1 MHNFIQSSETKSFP
15 GTYPAASV
23 FPVLEN
29 GGGQYS
35 FSESENGLRGEKIMD
50 KKSRKGR
57 SLVHWLLWGGSISLL
72 MILPSLPAWAAEE
85 PFPDRPITII
95 VSMAPG
101 GVMDTHAQ
109 ILGER
114 LGKVLGQP
122 LLRLHKPGAG
132 GRLAASFAARAKA
145 DGYSLFTG
153 TSSNL
158 IIPVALKKVDYT
170 WEDFIPLGIYCKGII
185 HFYVKKDA
193 PWKTLADLV
202 ADAKNR
208 QIRAGTFGKNT
219 TSDFVLEAFNKEAGI
234 KLINVP
240 YKSCAETVTALL
252 GGNIDVDLCSSSMG
266 QMAAGAVRILA
277 VSDYERTK
285 YLPEIKTLKECGYPV
300 VLPMWYSLCVQKDT
314 PPKVL
319 DILTRA
325 MQEVYK
331 NYGKQIEEELM
342 RVDAYAHFL
351 NSQQSIQAFRQDY
364 EVTLKLVKELGA
376 QE

>member
-1 MHNFIQSSETKSFP
+1 
-15 GTYPAASV
+15 
-23 FPVLEN
+23 
-29 GGGQYS
+29 
-35 FSESENGLRGEKIMD
+35 MD
-50 KKSRKGR
+50 KEARKEKGGNSVY
-57 SLVHWLLWGGSISLL
+57 SLLGGVSIFWL
-72 MILPSLPAWAAEE
+72 MILSSLLAWAAEE
-85 PFPDRPITII
+85 PFPDKPINII

-145 DGYSLFTG
+145 DGYTLFTG

-158 IIPVALKKVDYT
+158 IVPTVLKKLDYT

-185 HFYVKKDA
+185 HLYVRTDA
-193 PWKTLADLV
+193 PWKTLADFV

-208 QIRAGTFGKNT
+208 QIKAGTFGKNT
-219 TSDFVLEAFNKEAGI
+219 SSDFVLEAFNKEAGI

-240 YKSCAETVTALL
+240 YKSCSETVTALL
-252 GGNIDVDLCSSSMG
+252 GGHIDADLCSSSMG

-277 VSDYERTK
+277 IADYERSK
-285 YLPEIKTLKECGYPV
+285 FFPEIKTFKDWGYPV
-300 VLPMWYSLCVQKDT
+300 ALPMWYSWCVQKDT

-319 DILTRA
+319 GILTRA

-331 NYGKQIEEELM
+331 NYGKEIQEELM
-342 RVDAYAHFL
+342 KVDAYAHFL
-351 NSQQSIQAFRQDY
+351 NSEQSIQVFKQDY
-364 EVTLKLVKELGA
+364 EVNSKIAKEFGFR
-376 QE
+376 E

>member
-1 MHNFIQSSETKSFP
+1 
-15 GTYPAASV
+15 
-23 FPVLEN
+23 
-29 GGGQYS
+29 
-35 FSESENGLRGEKIMD
+35 MD
-50 KKSRKGR
+50 KESRKEKGGNSVY
-57 SLVHWLLWGGSISLL
+57 SLFWGVSIFWL
-72 MILPSLPAWAAEE
+72 MILASLPAWAAEE
-85 PFPDRPITII
+85 PFPDKPINII

-122 LLRLHKPGAG
+122 VLRLHKPGAG
-132 GRLAASFAARAKA
+132 GVLAGSFTARAKA

-158 IIPVALKKVDYT
+158 IMPTVLKKSDYT

-185 HFYVKKDA
+185 HLYVRTDA
-193 PWKTLADLV
+193 PWKTLADFV
-202 ADAKNR
+202 ADAKKR
-208 QIRAGTFGKNT
+208 QIKAGSFGVKT
-219 TSDFVLEAFNKEAGI
+219 TSDFVIEAFNRAAGI

-240 YKSCAETVTALL
+240 YKSCSETVTALL
-252 GGNIDVDLCSSSMG
+252 GGHIDADFCSSSMG

-277 VSDYERTK
+277 IADYERSK
-285 YLPEIKTLKECGYPV
+285 FLPEIKTFKDWGYPV

-331 NYGKQIEEELM
+331 NFGKEIQEELM
-342 RVDAYAHFL
+342 KVDAYAHFL
-351 NSQQSIQAFRQDY
+351 NSEQSIQAFRQDY
-364 EVTLKLVKELGA
+364 EVTSKLAKELGLR
-376 QE
+376 E

>member
-1 MHNFIQSSETKSFP
+1 
-15 GTYPAASV
+15 
-23 FPVLEN
+23 
-29 GGGQYS
+29 
-35 FSESENGLRGEKIMD
+35 MD
-50 KKSRKGR
+50 KESKKGKGR
-57 SLVHWLLWGGSISLL
+57 KLVHWRSWGVSISLL
-72 MILPSLPAWAAEE
+72 TILPFLPAWAAEE
-85 PFPDRPITII
+85 PFPDRPINII

-122 LLRLHKPGAG
+122 VLRLHKPGAG
-132 GRLAASFAARAKA
+132 GKLAASFAARAKP

-158 IIPVALKKVDYT
+158 IIPVVLKKVDYT

-185 HFYVKKDA
+185 HLYVKKDA
-193 PWKTLADLV
+193 PWKTLTDFV
-202 ADAKNR
+202 TDAKTR

-240 YKSCAETVTALL
+240 YKSCSETVTALL
-252 GGNIDVDLCSSSMG
+252 GGNIDVDFCSSSMG
-266 QMAAGAVRILA
+266 QMAAEAVRILA
-277 VSDYERTK
+277 ISDYERSK
-285 YLPEIKTLKECGYPV
+285 YLPEIKTLKDWGYPV
-300 VLPMWYSLCVQKDT
+300 ALPMWYSLCVQKNT

-319 DILTRA
+319 DILTSA

-331 NYGKQIEEELM
+331 KYGKEIQEELM
-342 RVDAYAHFL
+342 RVDAYAYFL
-351 NSQQSIQAFRQDY
+351 DSQQSIQAYRQDY
-364 EVTLKLVKELGA
+364 EVTSKLVKELGV

>member
-1 MHNFIQSSETKSFP
+1 MDKESRKEKGGNSIH
-15 GTYPAASV
+15 SV
-23 FPVLEN
+23 F
-29 GGGQYS
+29 
-35 FSESENGLRGEKIMD
+35 
-50 KKSRKGR
+50 
-57 SLVHWLLWGGSISLL
+57 WGVSIFWL
-72 MILPSLPAWAAEE
+72 MILSSLLAWAAEE
-85 PFPDRPITII
+85 PFPDKPINII

-122 LLRLHKPGAG
+122 VLRLHKPGAG

-145 DGYSLFTG
+145 DGYTLFTG

-158 IIPVALKKVDYT
+158 IMPTVLKKLDYT

-185 HFYVKKDA
+185 HLYVRTDA
-193 PWKTLADLV
+193 PWKTLADFV

-208 QIRAGTFGKNT
+208 QIKAGTFGKNT
-219 TSDFVLEAFNKEAGI
+219 HSDFVLEAFNREAGI

-240 YKSCAETVTALL
+240 YKSCSETVTALL
-252 GGNIDVDLCSSSMG
+252 GGHVDADFCTSSMG

-277 VSDYERTK
+277 IADYERSK
-285 YLPEIKTLKECGYPV
+285 FFPEIRTFKEWGYPV
-300 VLPMWYSLCVQKDT
+300 AIPLWYSLCVQKDT

-331 NYGKQIEEELM
+331 NYGKEIQEELM
-342 RVDAYAHFL
+342 KVDAYAHFL
-351 NSQQSIQAFRQDY
+351 DSQQSIQAFRQDY
-364 EVTLKLVKELGA
+364 EVTSKIAKEFGFR
-376 QE
+376 E

>member
-1 MHNFIQSSETKSFP
+1 MEKESRQERGGKFIH
-15 GTYPAASV
+15 G
-23 FPVLEN
+23 
-29 GGGQYS
+29 
-35 FSESENGLRGEKIMD
+35 
-50 KKSRKGR
+50 
-57 SLVHWLLWGGSISLL
+57 LLWGLSVFLL
-72 MILPSLPAWAAEE
+72 TVLPFLPAWAAEE
-85 PFPDRPITII
+85 VFPDRPINIV
-95 VSMAPG
+95 VSMGPG

-122 LLRLHKPGAG
+122 VLRLHKPGAG
-132 GRLAASFAARAKA
+132 GRLAASFVARAKP

-202 ADAKNR
+202 ADAKTR
-208 QIRAGTFGKNT
+208 PIKAGTFGKNT

-252 GGNIDVDLCSSSMG
+252 GENIDVNLCSSSMG

-285 YLPEIKTLKECGYPV
+285 YLPEIKTLKEWGYPV

-351 NSQQSIQAFRQDY
+351 DSQQSIQAYRQDY
-364 EVTLKLVKELGA
+364 EVTSKLVKELGA

>member
-1 MHNFIQSSETKSFP
+1 
-15 GTYPAASV
+15 
-23 FPVLEN
+23 
-29 GGGQYS
+29 
-35 FSESENGLRGEKIMD
+35 MD
-50 KKSRKGR
+50 TESRKEKGR
-57 SLVHWLLWGGSISLL
+57 NLVHWPIGGGSIFLL
-72 MILPSLPAWAAEE
+72 TILLSLPAWAAEE
-85 PFPDRPITII
+85 PFPDRPINII

-122 LLRLHKPGAG
+122 VLRLHKPGAG
-132 GRLAASFAARAKA
+132 GRLAASFVARAKA

-185 HFYVKKDA
+185 HLYVRKDA
-193 PWKTLADLV
+193 PWKTLADFV

-208 QIRAGTFGKNT
+208 RIRAASYGKNT
-219 TSDFVLEAFNKEAGI
+219 ASDFVIEAFNREAGI

-240 YKSCAETVTALL
+240 YKSCSETVTALL
-252 GGNIDVDLCSSSMG
+252 GGHMDVDFCTSSIG

-277 VSDYERTK
+277 IADYERSK
-285 YLPEIKTLKECGYPV
+285 FFPEIKTFKEWGYPV
-300 VLPMWYSLCVQKDT
+300 AIPVWYSLFVQKDT

-325 MQEVYK
+325 LQEVYK

-351 NSQQSIQAFRQDY
+351 DSQQSIQAYRQDY
-364 EVTLKLVKELGA
+364 EVTSKLVKELGA